1 MPSQHNNPPNLTT
14 LAYRLR
20 TQPLFLRR
28 MLARLRSQSTPP
40 AEAGARPLAT
50 LTTRDPDDPAIALL
64 DAWAVTLDVLTF
76 YEERI
81 ANEGYLRTATERRSI
96 QELTRAI
103 GYELRPGLAASV
115 SLAFTVEATP
125 GAPGPLTLAEGL
137 RVQSLPGQDQLPQ
150 RFETVET
157 ITARPEWNT
166 LHPYRPLLPVAQTI
180 GAKTTTLRLAGV
192 NAALQPGQRLLVLAG
207 QSWYLPIVQAVEP
220 DARQGYTQ
228 IRLEQPLQAAA
239 NGTLAEAVSQPQLFA
254 FRQRAALFGHNAPR
268 WQDVSPALKAVRG
281 GVYHLVDN
289 TWRQIQAGLP
299 YRPVLALAA
308 NSRGD
313 LLAGTAGDGLYRSG
327 DQGASWSPANT
338 NLTNLMVHALLAD
351 AQGLLF
357 AGATEGMIFRS
368 VDQGE
373 SWTRLSTGS
382 LVEPVQT
389 SDGSEAV
396 RVVSNGLPSTTIYAL
411 AAAEQ
416 SGISTLY
423 AGADD
428 GIYHSTDEGVSWT
441 RLVALKGARAL
452 LITPEGNLLVGT
464 RAGLFRSESPTAKAT
479 LTQFSD
485 ASLSGRAIQALAL
498 ARDQSGAQIILAGS
512 DAGLLT
518 AAANATAQ
526 TRWTLLSGSE
536 QQDIRGLAVAQDG
549 ARFAATPLAGFVH
562 ADWPGFEIE
571 AGANQI
577 GLDNYYPGLL
587 ANSWV
592 VLANQAQVAPFRVHQ
607 TSVILGRD
615 FGQEA
620 RITRLELATDPR
632 LPSLSGFGGKWLRE
646 NELLIQSEAL
656 PLFVALRPLDAPVQG
671 QEIELDQL
679 IPPLEPGRRLV
690 VSGRPIEA
698 TGAAELASELC
709 FAGGT
714 IEREGRSLIA
724 LRESLQRAYE
734 RASLTVRANVA
745 LATHGET
752 ISQEILGNGDGAQSN
767 QRFRLKQSPLTY
779 TPAPTTTGA
788 RSALTVR
795 VNGIRWS
802 EVDSLHRLDANSQGY
817 IVRSEAE
824 GRTTI
829 IFGDG
834 KQGAR
839 LPTGLDNVEA
849 TYRAGLGPAGEVPAN
864 SLTMLQSRPLGLV
877 EATNPLPATGA
888 AAPETPGRARENAP
902 RTVLTMDRIVA
913 LSDFEDFARSFS
925 GIGQAQ
931 AALLWT
937 GQTRLVHI
945 TLADSDGDP
954 LQPASALY
962 SSLLEAL
969 NQRRNQLQQVELAPY
984 EPILFNLA
992 ARVYLDPRYL
1002 PDVVESAVRATLSET
1017 FSFQTRTFGQVAT
1030 ASEVIAVIQSIPGVI
1045 YVDLDALYL
1054 TGGAPEL
1061 NTLLPALRAHWS
1073 VEEGKTKPAQLLL
1086 LNPDKGGVSL
1096 TMEFS

>member
-1 MPSQHNNPPNLTT
+1 
-14 LAYRLR
+14 
-20 TQPLFLRR
+20 
-28 MLARLRSQSTPP
+28 MLARLRSQSTPG
-40 AEAGARPLAT
+40 EAGAQPLAA
-50 LTTRDPDDPAIALL
+50 LTTRDSDDPAIALL

-76 YEERI
+76 YQERI

-166 LHPYRPLLPVAQTI
+166 LRPYRPLLPVSPTI
-180 GAKTTTLRLAGV
+180 ERETTSLQLAGV
-192 NAALQPGQRLLVLAG
+192 SAALQPGQRLLVMAG
-207 QSWYLPIVQAVEP
+207 RSWYLPVVQAVEP

-228 IRLEQPLQAAA
+228 IRLERALQEAA
-239 NGTLAEAVSQPQLFA
+239 NGSLAEAVSQPQLFA

-268 WQDVSPALKAVRG
+268 WEDVSPALKAVQG
-281 GVYHLVDN
+281 GVYHLADK

-308 NSRGD
+308 TSRGH

-351 AQGLLF
+351 AQGVLF
-357 AGATEGMIFRS
+357 AGTTEGMIFRS

-389 SDGSEAV
+389 SDGSEAM
-396 RVVSNGLPSTTIYAL
+396 RLVSNGLPSTTIYAL

-416 SGISTLY
+416 NGVSSLY
-423 AGADD
+423 AGTDN
-428 GIYHSTDEGVSWT
+428 GIYQSTDEGVSWT
-441 RLVALKGARAL
+441 RLVALKGVRAL
-452 LITPEGNLLVGT
+452 LITPDGNLLAGT

-479 LTQFSD
+479 LTQFSH

-498 ARDQSGAQIILAGS
+498 ASDQNGVPIILAGS

-526 TRWTLLSGSE
+526 TPWTLLAGSE
-536 QQDIRGLAVAQDG
+536 HQDIRGLAVAQDG
-549 ARFAATPLAGFVH
+549 SRFVATPLAGFTH
-562 ADWPGFEIE
+562 ADWPGFEIA

-577 GLDNYYPGLL
+577 NLDSLYPGLL
-587 ANSWV
+587 ADSWV
-592 VLANQAQVAPFRVHQ
+592 ALANREQVAPYRVRQ
-607 TSVILGRD
+607 ASVVLGRD

-620 RITRLELATDPR
+620 RITRLELATDPL

-646 NELLIQSEAL
+646 SELLIQSEAL
-656 PLFVALRPLDAPVQG
+656 PLFETTRPLDTPVQG
-671 QEIELDQL
+671 HEIELDRL

-690 VSGRPIEA
+690 VSGRPIDPA
-698 TGAAELASELC
+698 GAEEVASEIC
-709 FAGGT
+709 FVGGT
-714 IEREGRSLIA
+714 IEREGRTVIV
-724 LRESLQRAYE
+724 LRGSLQRAYE

-752 ISQEILGNGDGAQSN
+752 ISQEILGSGDGAQTN

-779 TPAPTTTGA
+779 LPAPTTTGA

-802 EVDSLHRLDANSQGY
+802 EVDSLHRLDANSQSY
-817 IVRSEAE
+817 VVRSDAE

-877 EATNPLPATGA
+877 EATNPLPAAGA
-888 AAPETPGRARENAP
+888 AAPETAGRARENAP
-902 RTVLTMDRIVA
+902 RTVLSMDRIVS

-945 TLADSDGDP
+945 TLADSDGEP
-954 LQPASALY
+954 LQPATALY
-962 SSLLEAL
+962 SSLLEAM
-969 NQRRNQLQQVELAPY
+969 NRRRNQLQQIELAPY

-1002 PDVVESAVRATLSET
+1002 PDVVESAVRATLSEI

-1030 ASEVIAVIQSIPGVI
+1030 ASEVIAVIQRIPGVI

-1054 TGGAPEL
+1054 ANGAPAL
-1061 NTLLPALRAHWS
+1061 NTLLPALRARWS
-1073 VEEGKTKPAQLLL
+1073 VEAAKTKPAQLLL
-1086 LNPDKGGVSL
+1086 LNPDKDGISL
-1096 TMEFS
+1096 IMEFA